1 GSNENG
7 VQGIIA
13 QEKDDPNRLVWLNS
27 AGWMISTDG
36 GATSKVAA
44 TADGIVADVIT
55 AGILNADQV
64 AIMGGDG
71 NSYAYISGAYAEF
84 RGTLKQ
90 TWLGNTNTYDVKT
103 NLEDG
108 YLRSRNDSEHRSLYF
123 SWNGISTFVD
133 GVGGEEDDGESGRTS
148 GSIFWWDKTYSQASP
163 ATSGI
168 TVYSWGG
175 TATLESERHHAL
187 VKSRYSTEINSTES
201 EINLISHSRETQRGF
216 TFTKSQDRLD
226 GYLTFGDT
234 NKTGLRFDKS
244 SNGIVQVVDADN
256 K

>member
-1 GSNENG
+1 Y
-7 VQGIIA
+7 V
-13 QEKDDPNRLVWLNS
+13 
-27 AGWMISTDG
+27 
-36 GATSKVAA
+36 
-44 TADGIVADVIT
+44 
-55 AGILNADQV
+55 
-64 AIMGGDG
+64 
-71 NSYAYISGAYAEF
+71 
-84 RGTLKQ
+84 
-90 TWLGNTNTYDVKT
+90 
-103 NLEDG
+103 
-108 YLRSRNDSEHRSLYF
+108 
-123 SWNGISTFVD
+123 SWNGIATFVD
-133 GVGGEEDDGESGRTS
+133 GVGGDEDDGESGRTS

-244 SNGIVQVVDADN
+244 SNGILQVVDANNLTGGSTEIEAGLGTFNIVRRRSGTNYLSLQNENYFKVGLDADGSPRVASDVITRRTASN
-256 K
+256 SANVFITSSGTLGRASSSERYNVKIEKLN